1 MADTNVRQIPAHDSE
16 LLAREAVKI
25 LIEKKGVQVCLYDV
39 HETSPITDYY
49 INVTGRSLNQV
60 AALADYLFD
69 GLSERGRRAARIEG
83 KRGDGWILVDYHDVI
98 VNVFDKEAREF
109 YDLDRLFPRES
120 LIDITDEIRAVD
132 EKMSANKNN

>member
-39 HETSPITDYY
+39 RETSPITDYY

-83 KRGDGWILVDYHDVI
+83 KRGDGWILVDYHDLI

>member
-1 MADTNVRQIPAHDSE
+1 MADTNVRQIPAHYSE

-39 HETSPITDYY
+39 RETSPITDYY

-83 KRGDGWILVDYHDVI
+83 KRGDGWILVDYHDLI

>member
-83 KRGDGWILVDYHDVI
+83 KRGDGWILVDYHDLI
-98 VNVFDKEAREF
+98 VNVFDKEARQF